1 VRRNSRGTAPYG
13 AVASVLFAACGL
25 VACGEG
31 DDAPAA
37 PAGDGV
43 TAEERML
50 LRSLRYDDGPPPADP
65 SNRVADDADARAFG
79 QTLFFDPRF
88 SGPLIEGDNDGGS
101 ATLGTRGEPQRVSC
115 AGCHVPSDGFV
126 DTRSPHRQVSLA
138 SLWTL
143 RRSPTLLEIAFQ
155 PLYNWDG
162 RRDSTW
168 NQAAGVMESERE
180 FNSGRLFVAE
190 QVAANHRDAYEAL
203 FGALPPF
210 EDTERFPPLAP
221 EDTGCVERTSMSGVD
236 YVCRGKPGDGA
247 EYDGLA
253 PEDQTDVTRVM
264 VNATK
269 AIGAYLRALRCGP
282 SRFDAWLDGDRSAL
296 DASELRG
303 ARLFVGRAGCVACH
317 SGPLLSDGA
326 FHNVGMAPAPVAVAI
341 IDVNDRGAAAA
352 IPEALADP
360 LGTAGEFSDGDREKL
375 PQAVAPEH
383 EGAFRTPTLRCIAR
397 QPSFMHTGQ
406 LTTLSGVVSFFS
418 RGGDRSG
425 YPGQSEIARLDLT
438 EAERADLVAFLGSL
452 DGPGPDPSLLVAPE
466 AP

>member
-1 VRRNSRGTAPYG
+1 VPRNSGGLAAGALLALAVTALP
-13 AVASVLFAACGL
+13 ACGG
-25 VACGEG
+25 A
-31 DDAPAA
+31 DDAPPAA
-37 PAGDGV
+37 DGV
-43 TAEERML
+43 TAEERAL
-50 LRSLRYDDGPPPADP
+50 LRGLRYDDGPPPADP
-65 SNRVADDADARAFG
+65 SNRVADDAEARAFG

-101 ATLGTRGEPQRVSC
+101 ATLGVRGEASRVSC
-115 AGCHVPSDGFV
+115 AGCHVPADAFV

-143 RRSPTLLEIAFQ
+143 RRTPTLLEVAFQ

-162 RRDSTW
+162 RRDALW

-180 FNSGRLFVAE
+180 FNSGRLFVA
-190 QVAANHRDAYEAL
+190 QQIARNHRDAYEAI
-203 FGALPPF
+203 FGTLPPLD
-210 EDTERFPPLAP
+210 DTERFPPLAP
-221 EDTGCVERTSMSGVD
+221 EAAGCKERTTSAGVE

-253 PEDQTDVTRVM
+253 ADDQVAVTEVM
-264 VNATK
+264 VNTTK
-269 AIGAYLRALRCGP
+269 ALGAYLRALRCGP
-282 SRFDAWLDGDRSAL
+282 GRFDAWLDGDGGAL
-296 DASELRG
+296 DDSELRG
-303 ARLFVGRAGCVACH
+303 ARLFVGRAGCVRCH

-326 FHNVGMAPAPVAVAI
+326 FHNVGMSPAPVAVAI
-341 IDVNDRGAAAA
+341 LDVNDRGAAAA

-360 LGTAGEFSDGDREKL
+360 LSTAGAFSDGDRQKL
-375 PQAVAPEH
+375 PAAAAPEH

-406 LTTLSGVVSFFS
+406 LTKLSTVVTFFA

-425 YPGQSEIARLDLT
+425 YPGTNELVPLELD
-438 EAERADLVAFLGSL
+438 EGERADLVAFLGSL
-452 DGPGPDPSLLVAPE
+452 DGQGPEPALLAAPE